1 MTKELKEDIKVFKKK
16 KSTKRFNQ
24 DFDKTKITLT
34 KAGKTF
40 NVYDKIQEAREDTE
54 IIPTLKKYG
63 CIPVLGTDTATMYQD
78 FTKAS
83 DLRGVLDK
91 KIQAEN
97 AFYNLPVEVRR
108 EFDHDIDKFMKN
120 GGEYINK
127 RIAKEQ
133 EEIRKQQ
140 EAIQQEQNQ
149 TTQTGGEVNNG

>member
-1 MTKELKEDIKVFKKK
+1 
-16 KSTKRFNQ
+16 
-24 DFDKTKITLT
+24 
-34 KAGKTF
+34 
-40 NVYDKIQEAREDTE
+40 
-54 IIPTLKKYG
+54 
-63 CIPVLGTDTATMYQD
+63 MYQD

-97 AFYNLPVEVRR
+97 AFYNLPVDIRR

-133 EEIRKQQ
+133 EELRKIVEGIKADKLS
-140 EAIQQEQNQ
+140 EAEKEIEKSK
-149 TTQTGGEVNNG
+149 EVEKNEHQKELEKAAKTKEVKKEDSPKAGDAQ